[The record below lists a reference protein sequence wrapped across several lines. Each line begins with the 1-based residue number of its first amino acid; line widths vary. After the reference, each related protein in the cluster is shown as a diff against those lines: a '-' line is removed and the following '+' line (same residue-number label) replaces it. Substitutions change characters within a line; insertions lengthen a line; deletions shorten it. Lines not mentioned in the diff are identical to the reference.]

1 MESKLAVLGLLRTL
15 FSDRSEADQELL
27 HKEWKTIREWLSSNL
42 PGVEGWDYSLM
53 DWPTEIPLFD
63 GVANTVGISQ
73 SIDPCNICKE
83 LSKYELPWV
92 VRMECLDRIQN
103 GIMVGGDELGDLVLT
118 KNIIYVWAAQPEK
131 LPSLNSDDS

>member
-1 MESKLAVLGLLRTL
+1 MAVVGLLRLL
-15 FSDRSEADQELL
+15 FSDQTEADHELL
-27 HKEWKTIREWLSSNL
+27 HKEWKSLCEWLSSSL

-63 GVANTVGISQ
+63 GVANTVETSL
-73 SIDPCNICKE
+73 SIDPYSICNE
-83 LSKYELPWV
+83 LSKYELPWA

-118 KNIIYVWAAQPEK
+118 KNIIYVWTAHPGSF
-131 LPSLNSDDS
+131 PSLNTDNP